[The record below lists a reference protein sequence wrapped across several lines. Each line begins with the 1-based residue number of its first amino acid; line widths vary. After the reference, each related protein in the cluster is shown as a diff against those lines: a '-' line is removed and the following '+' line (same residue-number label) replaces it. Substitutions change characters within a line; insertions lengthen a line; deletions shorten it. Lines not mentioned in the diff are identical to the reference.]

1 LPLDPGSDVPQHW
14 GAERSGDPML
24 PAENAAGVPTMR
36 QRLWFSALVVALAAA
51 LGFGLAWR
59 STDQSRARFEN
70 YSRRFDQCRLQ
81 PDADLRLNCFD
92 NTLRDQPGD

>member
-1 LPLDPGSDVPQHW
+1 
-14 GAERSGDPML
+14 ML

-36 QRLWFSALVVALAAA
+36 QRLWFSALVVALVVALAAA

-59 STDQSRARFEN
+59 STDQSRARFED
-70 YSRRFDQCRLQ
+70 YSRLFDQCRLQ

-92 NTLRDQPGD
+92 DTLRDQPGG